1 MDRDEARES
10 ERLLLR
16 DGLSLYSGE
25 VFGSVR
31 FSAAFASLR
40 ASALEAASLTL
51 VRVKT
56 SPDSTLGWT
65 TDRYQSLMPLAD
77 SSTSCMVSLFPLDE
91 TVQFADPTRR

>member
-10 ERLLLR
+10 ERLR
-16 DGLSLYSGE
+16 RNGLSLYSGE
-25 VFGSVR
+25 VLGSVR

-65 TDRYQSLMPLAD
+65 TDRYQSFMPLAD
-77 SSTSCMVSLFPLDE
+77 NSTNSMVSPFPLGE